1 MTRARYLF
9 DLASV
14 THIPPPVVNGLT
26 VADFAQLV
34 MSIQRYHAANQA
46 ER

>member
-1 MTRARYLF
+1 MTRARWLF

-14 THIPPPVVNGLT
+14 THIAPPVVNGLT

-34 MSIQRYHAANQA
+34 VSIQRYHAANQPG
-46 ER
+46 R